1 MTREALAALL
11 EKATNALADIATMR
25 DSQQAQRKAQRIY
38 EGIRRLWHGPG
49 PDDDAPPVPEK
60 EW

>member
-11 EKATNALADIATMR
+11 EEATNALADIATMA
-25 DSQQAQRKAQRIY
+25 DAHQAQHKAQRIY

-49 PDDDAPPVPEK
+49 PNDDAPVQTE
-60 EW
+60 EAF